1 MKHLNITM
9 LLLVLLSMMDIKVN
23 ASIIDGINYS
33 INDENKTASVV
44 KSSYGRYSGHISI
57 PESIEYNGEKYDVTS
72 IGVDAFKDCSGLTSL
87 TIPSSVTSIG
97 GSAFRK
103 CSGLTSLTILSGV
116 TRIDECAFLDCSGL
130 TSLTIPSSVR
140 SIGRSAFYGCSGLTS
155 LTIPNSVTSIGN
167 QAFKGCSGLTSI
179 TIPNSVTSIG
189 NQAYSGCSGLTSIT
203 IPNSV
208 TKIDE
213 SAFYGC
219 SGLTSLTIPSSVT
232 SIGYEA
238 FFMCSGL
245 TSLTIPSSV
254 TSIGKSAFSGCSGLT
269 SLTIPK
275 SVKAIYDNSFED
287 CTSLRDVYCHI
298 ESVPTTSAS
307 AFQGASLSTATL
319 HVPTHALMDYK
330 NIAPWSN
337 FGNIVALSGGENP
350 PTVKKCATPS
360 ISYTKGKLSVKCSTK
375 GASCITTITDT
386 DIKTHSGNEID
397 LTVTYDIKV
406 YATGAG
412 YENSDMATAT
422 LCWID
427 SNPRT
432 EGITNPIAKVEARP
446 ILIQSQNGV
455 LTISSEGNTEPT
467 PVRVYN
473 TAGQMTG
480 LTSLTGEMTSVNTNM
495 NSGDIA
501 IVKIGEKSIKMVV
514 K

>member
-1 MKHLNITM
+1 MKVI
-9 LLLVLLSMMDIKVN
+9 
-23 ASIIDGINYS
+23 
-33 INDENKTASVV
+33 
-44 KSSYGRYSGHISI
+44 
-57 PESIEYNGEKYDVTS
+57 YN
-72 IGVDAFKDCSGLTSL
+72 
-87 TIPSSVTSIG
+87 
-97 GSAFRK
+97 
-103 CSGLTSLTILSGV
+103 
-116 TRIDECAFLDCSGL
+116 
-130 TSLTIPSSVR
+130 
-140 SIGRSAFYGCSGLTS
+140 
-155 LTIPNSVTSIGN
+155 
-167 QAFKGCSGLTSI
+167 
-179 TIPNSVTSIG
+179 
-189 NQAYSGCSGLTSIT
+189 
-203 IPNSV
+203 
-208 TKIDE
+208 
-213 SAFYGC
+213 
-219 SGLTSLTIPSSVT
+219 
-232 SIGYEA
+232 
-238 FFMCSGL
+238 
-245 TSLTIPSSV
+245 
-254 TSIGKSAFSGCSGLT
+254 
-269 SLTIPK
+269 
-275 SVKAIYDNSFED
+275 NSFED
-287 CTSLRDVYCHI
+287 CTSLRDVYCYI

-406 YATGAG
+406 YATAAG

>member
-33 INDENKTASVV
+33 INNKNKTASVV
-44 KSSYGRYSGHISI
+44 ESSYTGHISI

-72 IGVDAFKDCSGLTSL
+72 IGAGAFRHCSGLTSLTIPSSVTTIGRYAFSGCSGLTSLTIPSSVTSIGTSAFFDCSGLTSL

-97 GSAFRK
+97 ESAF
-103 CSGLTSLTILSGV
+103 SG
-116 TRIDECAFLDCSGL
+116 CSGL
-130 TSLTIPSSVR
+130 TSLTIPSSVTT
-140 SIGRSAFYGCSGLTS
+140 IGRYAFS
-155 LTIPNSVTSIGN
+155 
-167 QAFKGCSGLTSI
+167 
-179 TIPNSVTSIG
+179 
-189 NQAYSGCSGLTSIT
+189 
-203 IPNSV
+203 
-208 TKIDE
+208 
-213 SAFYGC
+213 GC

-232 SIGYEA
+232 SIGTSA
-238 FFMCSGL
+238 FFDCSGL

-254 TSIGKSAFSGCSGLT
+254 TSIGESAFRNCCGLTSLTIPSSVTTIDGYAFSGCSGLT

-275 SVKAIYDNSFED
+275 SVKVIYNNSFED
-287 CTSLRDVYCHI
+287 CTSLRDVYCYI

-406 YATGAG
+406 YATAAG

>member
-33 INDENKTASVV
+33 INDKNKTASVV
-44 KSSYGRYSGHISI
+44 KSSSYTGHISI

-87 TIPSSVTSIG
+87 TIP
-97 GSAFRK
+97 
-103 CSGLTSLTILSGV
+103 
-116 TRIDECAFLDCSGL
+116 
-130 TSLTIPSSVR
+130 
-140 SIGRSAFYGCSGLTS
+140 
-155 LTIPNSVTSIGN
+155 
-167 QAFKGCSGLTSI
+167 
-179 TIPNSVTSIG
+179 
-189 NQAYSGCSGLTSIT
+189 
-203 IPNSV
+203 
-208 TKIDE
+208 
-213 SAFYGC
+213 
-219 SGLTSLTIPSSVT
+219 
-232 SIGYEA
+232 
-238 FFMCSGL
+238 
-245 TSLTIPSSV
+245 
-254 TSIGKSAFSGCSGLT
+254 
-269 SLTIPK
+269 K

-287 CTSLRDVYCHI
+287 CTSLRDVYCYI

-406 YATGAG
+406 YATAAG

-467 PVRVYN
+467 PVRIYN

>member
-33 INDENKTASVV
+33 INNKNKTASVV

-72 IGVDAFKDCSGLTSL
+72 IGGYAFSGCRGLTSL
-87 TIPSSVTSIG
+87 TIPSSVTAIG
-97 GSAFRK
+97 
-103 CSGLTSLTILSGV
+103 T
-116 TRIDECAFLDCSGL
+116 
-130 TSLTIPSSVR
+130 
-140 SIGRSAFYGCSGLTS
+140 
-155 LTIPNSVTSIGN
+155 
-167 QAFKGCSGLTSI
+167 
-179 TIPNSVTSIG
+179 
-189 NQAYSGCSGLTSIT
+189 
-203 IPNSV
+203 
-208 TKIDE
+208 
-213 SAFYGC
+213 
-219 SGLTSLTIPSSVT
+219 
-232 SIGYEA
+232 
-238 FFMCSGL
+238 
-245 TSLTIPSSV
+245 
-254 TSIGKSAFSGCSGLT
+254 AFSGCNGLT

-287 CTSLRDVYCHI
+287 CTSLRDVYCYI

-406 YATGAG
+406 YATAAG
-412 YENSDMATAT
+412 YKNSDMATAT

>member
-33 INDENKTASVV
+33 INNKNKTASVV

-72 IGVDAFKDCSGLTSL
+72 IGGYAFSGCRGLTSLTIPSSVTTIGEYAFSSCSGLTSLTIPSSVTTIGEYAFSSCSGLTSL

-97 GSAFRK
+97 K
-103 CSGLTSLTILSGV
+103 H
-116 TRIDECAFLDCSGL
+116 
-130 TSLTIPSSVR
+130 
-140 SIGRSAFYGCSGLTS
+140 
-155 LTIPNSVTSIGN
+155 
-167 QAFKGCSGLTSI
+167 
-179 TIPNSVTSIG
+179 
-189 NQAYSGCSGLTSIT
+189 
-203 IPNSV
+203 
-208 TKIDE
+208 
-213 SAFYGC
+213 AFYGC

-232 SIGYEA
+232 SIGEYA
-238 FFMCSGL
+238 FRNCSGL

-254 TSIGKSAFSGCSGLT
+254 TAIGTAFSGCNGLT

-287 CTSLRDVYCHI
+287 CTSLRDVYCYI

-406 YATGAG
+406 YATAAG
-412 YENSDMATAT
+412 YKNSDMATAT

>member
-33 INDENKTASVV
+33 INNKTFSSANGYEKIIDGINYSINNKNKTASVV
-44 KSSYGRYSGHISI
+44 ESSYTGHISI

-72 IGVDAFKDCSGLTSL
+72 IGAGAFGHCSGLTSL
-87 TIPSSVTSIG
+87 TIPSSVTTIG
-97 GSAFRK
+97 G
-103 CSGLTSLTILSGV
+103 
-116 TRIDECAFLDCSGL
+116 
-130 TSLTIPSSVR
+130 
-140 SIGRSAFYGCSGLTS
+140 
-155 LTIPNSVTSIGN
+155 
-167 QAFKGCSGLTSI
+167 
-179 TIPNSVTSIG
+179 
-189 NQAYSGCSGLTSIT
+189 
-203 IPNSV
+203 
-208 TKIDE
+208 
-213 SAFYGC
+213 
-219 SGLTSLTIPSSVT
+219 
-232 SIGYEA
+232 
-238 FFMCSGL
+238 
-245 TSLTIPSSV
+245 
-254 TSIGKSAFSGCSGLT
+254 SAFSGCSGLT

-275 SVKAIYDNSFED
+275 SVKAIYDNSLYG
-287 CTSLRDVYCHI
+287 CTSLRDVYCYI

-406 YATGAG
+406 YATAAG

>member
-33 INDENKTASVV
+33 INNKNKTASVV
-44 KSSYGRYSGHISI
+44 ESSYTGHISI

-72 IGVDAFKDCSGLTSL
+72 IGAGAFRHCSGLTSL
-87 TIPSSVTSIG
+87 TIPSSVTTIG
-97 GSAFRK
+97 G
-103 CSGLTSLTILSGV
+103 
-116 TRIDECAFLDCSGL
+116 
-130 TSLTIPSSVR
+130 
-140 SIGRSAFYGCSGLTS
+140 
-155 LTIPNSVTSIGN
+155 
-167 QAFKGCSGLTSI
+167 
-179 TIPNSVTSIG
+179 
-189 NQAYSGCSGLTSIT
+189 
-203 IPNSV
+203 
-208 TKIDE
+208 

-232 SIGYEA
+232 SIGTSA
-238 FFMCSGL
+238 FFDCSGL

-254 TSIGKSAFSGCSGLT
+254 TSIGESAFSGCSGLTSLTIPSSVTTIGRYAFSGCSGLT

-275 SVKAIYDNSFED
+275 SVKVIYNNSFED
-287 CTSLRDVYCHI
+287 CTSLRDVYCYI

-406 YATGAG
+406 YATAAG

>member
-23 ASIIDGINYS
+23 ASIIDGINYN

-57 PESIEYNGEKYDVTS
+57 PESIEYNGEQYDVTS
-72 IGVDAFKDCSGLTSL
+72 IGGSAFSGCSGLTSLTIPSSVTTIGESAFHGCRGLTSL

-97 GSAFRK
+97 MYAFCY
-103 CSGLTSLTILSGV
+103 CSGLTSLTL
-116 TRIDECAFLDCSGL
+116 
-130 TSLTIPSSVR
+130 PS
-140 SIGRSAFYGCSGLTS
+140 
-155 LTIPNSVTSIGN
+155 SVTSIGM
-167 QAFKGCSGLTSI
+167 
-179 TIPNSVTSIG
+179 
-189 NQAYSGCSGLTSIT
+189 Y
-203 IPNSV
+203 
-208 TKIDE
+208 
-213 SAFYGC
+213 AFYGC

-232 SIGYEA
+232 SIGEYA
-238 FFMCSGL
+238 FRNCSGL

-254 TSIGKSAFSGCSGLT
+254 TAIGTAFSGCNGLT
-269 SLTIPK
+269 SITIPK
-275 SVKAIYDNSFED
+275 SVKVIYDNSFED
-287 CTSLRDVYCHI
+287 CTSLRDVYCYI

-307 AFQGASLSTATL
+307 AFQGASLSSATL

-406 YATGAG
+406 YATAAG

>member
-33 INDENKTASVV
+33 INDKNKTASVV
-44 KSSYGRYSGHISI
+44 KSSSYTGHISI

-72 IGVDAFKDCSGLTSL
+72 IGAGAFRHCSGLTSL
-87 TIPSSVTSIG
+87 TIPSSVTTIG
-97 GSAFRK
+97 G
-103 CSGLTSLTILSGV
+103 
-116 TRIDECAFLDCSGL
+116 
-130 TSLTIPSSVR
+130 
-140 SIGRSAFYGCSGLTS
+140 
-155 LTIPNSVTSIGN
+155 
-167 QAFKGCSGLTSI
+167 
-179 TIPNSVTSIG
+179 
-189 NQAYSGCSGLTSIT
+189 
-203 IPNSV
+203 
-208 TKIDE
+208 

-232 SIGYEA
+232 SIGTSA
-238 FFMCSGL
+238 FFDCSGL

-254 TSIGKSAFSGCSGLT
+254 TSIGTSAFSGCSGLT

-275 SVKAIYDNSFED
+275 SVKVIYNNSFED
-287 CTSLRDVYCHI
+287 CTSLRDVYCYI

-406 YATGAG
+406 YATAAG

>member
-1 MKHLNITM
+1 M
-9 LLLVLLSMMDIKVN
+9 
-23 ASIIDGINYS
+23 
-33 INDENKTASVV
+33 
-44 KSSYGRYSGHISI
+44 
-57 PESIEYNGEKYDVTS
+57 
-72 IGVDAFKDCSGLTSL
+72 
-87 TIPSSVTSIG
+87 
-97 GSAFRK
+97 
-103 CSGLTSLTILSGV
+103 
-116 TRIDECAFLDCSGL
+116 
-130 TSLTIPSSVR
+130 
-140 SIGRSAFYGCSGLTS
+140 
-155 LTIPNSVTSIGN
+155 
-167 QAFKGCSGLTSI
+167 
-179 TIPNSVTSIG
+179 
-189 NQAYSGCSGLTSIT
+189 
-203 IPNSV
+203 
-208 TKIDE
+208 
-213 SAFYGC
+213 
-219 SGLTSLTIPSSVT
+219 
-232 SIGYEA
+232 
-238 FFMCSGL
+238 
-245 TSLTIPSSV
+245 
-254 TSIGKSAFSGCSGLT
+254 
-269 SLTIPK
+269 
-275 SVKAIYDNSFED
+275 KAIYDNSFED
-287 CTSLRDVYCHI
+287 CTSLRDVYCYI

-386 DIKTHSGNEID
+386 DIKMHSGNEID
-397 LTVTYDIKV
+397 LTVTYDLKV
-406 YATGAG
+406 YATAAG